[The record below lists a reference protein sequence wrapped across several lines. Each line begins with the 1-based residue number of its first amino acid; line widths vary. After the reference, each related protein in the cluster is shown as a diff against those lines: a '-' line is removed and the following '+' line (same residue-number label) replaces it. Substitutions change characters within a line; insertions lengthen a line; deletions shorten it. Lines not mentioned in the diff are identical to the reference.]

1 MFFEIR
7 KKRETK
13 LVINPSTSTTF
24 PSFNLHFPTG
34 VSTMILTVPNDSI

>member
-1 MFFEIR
+1 MFFKIR

-24 PSFNLHFPTG
+24 PSFNLRFLSG
-34 VSTMILTVPNDSI
+34 VSITILTVPNNSI